1 MDAPLVQ
8 FAGGGPEGPR
18 RIVAAQL
25 SAWSGLFY
33 DWRSQVVVTSGGDG
47 LAAAFEALA
56 AAQGRLGHTRT
67 KTVALPWRAAS
78 PLDWAEI
85 AIACLRADAWLVLDA
100 GGITSG
106 HPDGSHPAAM
116 PGMARRTITVGSMCA
131 DEFGWI
137 VGPKRIMSALAQIH
151 RPQFGAA
158 GSTGCGLAGSWP
170 VQRMSSKR
178 STNRA
183 FSIR

>member
-1 MDAPLVQ
+1 MDAPLLHFV
-8 FAGGGPEGPR
+8 GGGPEGPR
-18 RIVAAQL
+18 KIVAAQL

-33 DWRSQVVVTSGGDG
+33 DWRSQVVVTSGGDS
-47 LAAAFEALA
+47 LAAALEALA
-56 AAQGRLGHTRT
+56 AAKGRPGHTRT
-67 KTVALPWRAAS
+67 KTVALPWLAAS
-78 PLDWAEI
+78 PTDWAEI

-100 GGITSG
+100 RGVSSG
-106 HPDGSHPAAM
+106 QPDGSHPAAL

-131 DEFGWI
+131 DAFGWI
-137 VGPKRIMSALAQIH
+137 VGPKQIMSALAQIH

-158 GSTGCGLAGSWP
+158 GSAGCGLAGSWP

-178 STNRA
+178 STSRA